1 MKMLAWVTDIH
12 LNFVDEEGVA
22 KLCHGLKASDPD
34 AVLIAGDIAEAPTLE
49 EHLLDLE
56 DDLQRPI
63 YFVLGNHDF
72 YKGSI
77 AAVRSG
83 VSALCKK
90 SKLLR
95 WMNEAA
101 IVELTPRTALIGCD
115 GWGDAR
121 LGNGV
126 KSRVVLND
134 FIVIKDLAGLWPDA
148 KGKKLAELGD
158 EAAAHV
164 RATVPK
170 ALERY
175 EHIVFLTHVPPF
187 RDACWH
193 EGRISDDEWLPYF
206 TCKAVGDALVEAM
219 KARPDRT
226 MTVLCGHTHGAG
238 TAQILPNLKVITGG
252 AEYGKPVAQSALTVA

>member
-1 MKMLAWVTDIH
+1 MKTLAWATDIH
-12 LNFVDEEGVA
+12 LNFVDEERVA
-22 KLCHGLKASDPD
+22 EFCHQLKASSPD
-34 AVLIAGDIAEAPTLE
+34 AVLLAGDIAEAPSLE
-49 EHLLDLE
+49 ETLLDLE
-56 DDLQRPI
+56 DNLQLPI

-77 AAVRSG
+77 AEVRKG
-83 VSALCKK
+83 VSTLCRK
-90 SKLLR
+90 SKLLH
-95 WMNEAA
+95 WMNEAG
-101 IVELTPRTALIGCD
+101 IVELTETTALVGCD

-121 LGNGV
+121 IGNGV

-170 ALERY
+170 ALKT
-175 EHIVFLTHVPPF
+175 HDHVVFLTHVPPF

-219 KARPDRT
+219 KARPEKS

-238 TAQILPNLKVITGG
+238 VAQILPNLKVTTGG
-252 AEYGKPVAQSALTVA
+252 AEYGRPGVQKALQVG